1 MIVDA
6 RSIPDGLEITA
17 DLCII
22 GAGAAGITIANEL
35 IGGPFQVALLESGGL
50 KFQRDVQDLC
60 QGTIS
65 GHPYYALDTCRL
77 RFFGGSTN
85 HWGGWCRP
93 LDAIDFEERDWVP
106 HSGWPFPKSHLTAE
120 YDRARLVCGLE
131 GMSFDP
137 GDPGCPR
144 VGFPLPD
151 SPPRLEG
158 AVIGIAPTRFGQ
170 TYRGALR
177 RASNVRL
184 FLHANALDLQ
194 FAECPRVVSR
204 IEAATREGNR
214 FSVSARAFLLAAGG
228 IENARLLLASRRAH
242 PSGVG
247 NEHDLVGR
255 FFTEHLEVPL
265 GVIRPCAPLRRA
277 RPFGLQRSGRATWR
291 PAVALDEA
299 VLRRRHLLGLGAIF
313 HDAEDPH
320 DLMSFAD
327 QHPGYDSLG
336 FVVRS
341 LLRREL
347 PDHFVHHLR
356 TVLSDPLAVAR
367 RVRAKLAGPPGQV
380 FLVVSKAE
388 QAPNPENRVRL
399 SEEDDRFGMPKVL
412 LEWRLTDQ
420 DLESLREGR
429 RVLMDDLSAA
439 GLCDLQPEA
448 DIAAETIRGN
458 CHHLGT
464 TRMHRD
470 PGRGVVDENCRVHAS
485 VNLYIAGNSV
495 FPTAGWANPTLTMV
509 ALALRLAD
517 HLKHILRETTR

>member
-6 RSIPDGLEITA
+6 RSIPDGVEITA
-17 DLCII
+17 DLCIV

-35 IGGPFQVALLESGGL
+35 SGGPFQVALLESGGL
-50 KFQRDVQDLC
+50 KFQQDVQDLY
-60 QGTIS
+60 QGTLS

-93 LDAIDFEERDWVP
+93 LDAIDFEERDGVP
-106 HSGWPFPKSHLTAE
+106 HSGWPFPKSHLAAE

-131 GMSFDP
+131 GISFDP
-137 GDPGCPR
+137 ADPDCPR
-144 VGFPLPD
+144 VRFPLSG
-151 SPPRLEG
+151 SPARLEG

-170 TYRGALR
+170 TYREALR

-194 FAECPRVVSR
+194 SAAGPRAVSR
-204 IEAATREGNR
+204 IEAATFEGNR

-228 IENARLLLASRRAH
+228 IENARILLASRRTH
-242 PSGVG
+242 PAGVG
-247 NEHDLVGR
+247 NEHGRVGR
-255 FFTEHLEVPL
+255 FFMEHLQAPV
-265 GVIRPCAPLRRA
+265 GVLRPCDSLRRA

-291 PAVALDEA
+291 PAVAPDEDI
-299 VLRRRHLLGLGAIF
+299 LRRKRLLNVGAMF

-327 QHPGYDSLG
+327 QHPAYDSLT
-336 FVVRS
+336 FLVKS

-347 PDHFVHHLR
+347 PDRPVHHLR
-356 TVLSDPLAVAR
+356 TMLGDPLAVAR
-367 RVRAKLAGPPGQV
+367 QIRARLAGPPGRV
-380 FLVVSKAE
+380 FLVAAQAE
-388 QAPNPENRVRL
+388 QAPDPENRVRL
-399 SEEDDRFGMPKVL
+399 SEEIDRFGMPKVR
-412 LEWRLTDQ
+412 LEWRLNGR
-420 DLESLREGR
+420 DLESLRDGQ
-429 RVLMDDLSAA
+429 RVLMEGLAAA
-439 GLCDLQPEA
+439 GLCDPQPG
-448 DIAAETIRGN
+448 AEIPAESIRGN

-470 PGRGVVDENCRVHAS
+470 PRRGVVDENGRVHGSA
-485 VNLYIAGNSV
+485 NLYIAGNSV
-495 FPTAGWANPTLTMV
+495 FPTAGWSNPTLTMV

-517 HLKHILRETTR
+517 HLKRTLRETTR